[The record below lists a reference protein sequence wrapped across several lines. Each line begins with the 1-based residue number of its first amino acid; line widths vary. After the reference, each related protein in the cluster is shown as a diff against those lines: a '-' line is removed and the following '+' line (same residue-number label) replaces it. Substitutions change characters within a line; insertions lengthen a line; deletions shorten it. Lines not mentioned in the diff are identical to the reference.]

1 MRISRI
7 TCMNCRGQGTVEE
20 WVTTDDIDLDYS
32 VGRLHRTTHTCPEC
46 HGKGY
51 TKYPVFTVEEA
62 KVIAKHF
69 RFEITGD
76 DD

>member
-1 MRISRI
+1 
-7 TCMNCRGQGTVEE
+7 MNCKGKGTVEN
-20 WVTTDDIDLDYS
+20 WVFTEDIDLDPTI
-32 VGRLHRTTHTCPEC
+32 GRLCRTEQTCPEC

-76 DD
+76 TDD